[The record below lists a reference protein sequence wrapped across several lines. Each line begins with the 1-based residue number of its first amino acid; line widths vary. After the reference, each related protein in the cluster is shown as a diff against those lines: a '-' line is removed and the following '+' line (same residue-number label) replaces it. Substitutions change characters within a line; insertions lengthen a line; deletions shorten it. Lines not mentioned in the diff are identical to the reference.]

1 MGNWRAGAAV
11 VATPLRRRAGKA
23 PRRSGAAT
31 TAALARPQAGFTL
44 LEVLVS
50 IVILAAIVGL
60 MTVAFRQASDNWTYR
75 AEEIDAY
82 KLTRTICDQIGI
94 ELEQAIVRGSAG
106 LAGSSSALE
115 FYCSMDPPTTNTLSE
130 LRRVRYALT
139 SATNL
144 NMLTRSEELYDS
156 SGLDVLGGGGWD
168 TTTTIGNN
176 QIRSLSF
183 QYASATSP
191 AWSGTWSASSNL
203 PAAVKIALTV
213 IGGQTA
219 RRLENLTGDTTQF
232 LNEYQVVVTNIVHL
246 RNAPVN

>member
-1 MGNWRAGAAV
+1 VEIVAASLL
-11 VATPLRRRAGKA
+11 AA
-23 PRRSGAAT
+23 PRRQSNPNRTASRLAAT
-31 TAALARPQAGFTL
+31 TAAFTL

-94 ELEQAIVRGSAG
+94 ELEQAIVCGSAG
-106 LAGSSSALE
+106 LAGSSDSLQ
-115 FYCSMDPPTTNTLSE
+115 FYCTVEAPTTNALSE
-130 LRRVRYALT
+130 LRRVRYQRTPASQLNALKRT
-139 SATNL
+139 
-144 NMLTRSEELYDS
+144 EELYGS
-156 SGLDVLGGGGWD
+156 SGLGNA
-168 TTTTIGNN
+168 TETTIASN
-176 QIRSLSF
+176 QIRNLSF

-191 AWSGTWSASSNL
+191 SWSDTWTASSNL

-219 RRLENLTGDTTQF
+219 RRIENLGSANTRLLD
-232 LNEYQVVVTNIVHL
+232 EYQVVITNIVHL
-246 RNAPVN
+246 RNAPVK

>member
-1 MGNWRAGAAV
+1 MRNWRAGIAV
-11 VATPLRRRAGKA
+11 VATPLCRRDGKA

-31 TAALARPQAGFTL
+31 TAAFTL

-94 ELEQAIVRGSAG
+94 ELQQAIVRGSAG

-115 FYCSMDPPTTNTLSE
+115 FYCTMDPPTTNTLSE
-130 LRRVRYALT
+130 LRRVRYERTSSSLLNALI
-139 SATNL
+139 
-144 NMLTRSEELYDS
+144 RSEELYDS
-156 SGLDVLGGGGWD
+156 SGLGVLGGSGWD
-168 TTTTIGNN
+168 TTTTIASN
-176 QIRSLSF
+176 QIRNLSF

-191 AWSGTWSASSNL
+191 SWSDTWTANSNL

-213 IGGQTA
+213 IGTQTA
-219 RRLENLTGDTTQF
+219 RRMEGGLGVNTRLLD
-232 LNEYQVVVTNIVHL
+232 EYQVVVTNIVHL